1 MGAYSLDTLMN
12 STFVPPKS
20 FFLVP
25 GVDTRESP
33 VKSPVKGCHPAP
45 RYSAPMA
52 ITLHSVSWRLTDDQ
66 NVSFRTTVSD
76 PVP

>member
-33 VKSPVKGCHPAP
+33 VKSPVKG
-45 RYSAPMA
+45 
-52 ITLHSVSWRLTDDQ
+52 
-66 NVSFRTTVSD
+66 
-76 PVP
+76 